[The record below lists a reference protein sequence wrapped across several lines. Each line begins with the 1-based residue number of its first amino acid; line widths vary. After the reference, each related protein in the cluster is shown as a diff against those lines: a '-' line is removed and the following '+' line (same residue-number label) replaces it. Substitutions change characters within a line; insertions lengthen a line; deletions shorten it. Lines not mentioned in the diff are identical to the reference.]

1 MIARDAANLS
11 RHRAHL
17 FLQSDTSVRP
27 FTRARQGYAPRVR
40 TSAKCAFMRNLFR
53 ILIIADAGLVRD
65 GLSSL
70 LDLKDYAEVVGAGA
84 SVAALDQLCLDGD
97 PHLVIVDDAALDPRW
112 SAGIA
117 SIKSRWPAAKVIVLT
132 FGNQWPSSAT
142 EHELSG
148 ANARF
153 PKTQSGR
160 QFVEVVRAVLE
171 AERHQ
176 AGLPATPHLHAK
188 SEANPDGLSDRE
200 REVMKQIA
208 RGLRTRQIAVQ
219 LSVSEKTIEKHRSN
233 LMRKLGLRTATA
245 VAAYAIANGY
255 VERP

>member
-1 MIARDAANLS
+1 
-11 RHRAHL
+11 
-17 FLQSDTSVRP
+17 
-27 FTRARQGYAPRVR
+27 
-40 TSAKCAFMRNLFR
+40 MRNLFR

-65 GLSSL
+65 GLCSL
-70 LDLKDYAEVVGAGA
+70 LDLKGYAEVVGTTA
-84 SVAALDQLCLDGD
+84 SVAAIDQLSLLLD
-97 PHLVIVDDAALDPRW
+97 PHLVIVDDAALDARW

-117 SIKSRWPAAKVIVLT
+117 SIKSRWPAARVIVLT

-142 EHELSG
+142 EHALSG
-148 ANARF
+148 AHARF

-160 QFVEVVRAVLE
+160 ELVEIVRSVLE
-171 AERHQ
+171 AEPHQ
-176 AGLPATPHLHAK
+176 AGLPAKPHVQGK
-188 SEANPDGLSDRE
+188 SQPNPGGLSDRE

-208 RGLRTRQIAVQ
+208 RGFRTREIAVQ

-255 VERP
+255 VEST

>member
-1 MIARDAANLS
+1 
-11 RHRAHL
+11 
-17 FLQSDTSVRP
+17 
-27 FTRARQGYAPRVR
+27 
-40 TSAKCAFMRNLFR
+40 MRNLFR
-53 ILIIADAGLVRD
+53 ILIVADAGLVRD
-65 GLSSL
+65 GLCSL
-70 LDLKDYAEVVGAGA
+70 LDLKGYAEVVGAAA
-84 SVAALDQLCLDGD
+84 SVAAIDQLSLAVD
-97 PHLVIVDDAALDPRW
+97 PQLVILDDAALDARW

-117 SIKSRWPAAKVIVLT
+117 SIKSRWPTAKVIVLT

-142 EHELSG
+142 EHALSD

-160 QFVEVVRAVLE
+160 EFVEVVRSMLE
-171 AERHQ
+171 AERYQ
-176 AGLPATPHLHAK
+176 AGLPATPHLQGP

-208 RGLRTRQIAVQ
+208 RGFRTREIAVQ